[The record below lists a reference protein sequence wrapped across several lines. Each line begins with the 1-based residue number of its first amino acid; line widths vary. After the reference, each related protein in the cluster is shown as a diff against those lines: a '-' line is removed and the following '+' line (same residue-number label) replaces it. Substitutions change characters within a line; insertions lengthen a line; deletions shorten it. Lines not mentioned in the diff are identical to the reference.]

1 MLAHPGFWSVVQ
13 QLGRKVVA
21 YGIFLLLGALL
32 APGDFGIVALAS
44 TAIALMT
51 IFADLGFVAA
61 LVQREELTA
70 DHINAVFALNVAA
83 SAVLAGVGVLLSW
96 PLAAIYKTPTL
107 QPVLIALSLGF
118 FINGLGQTQMAL
130 AQRSLRFR
138 DLALR
143 DLTGTMAGGVVA
155 VAMALRG
162 FGVWSLVAQALVTA
176 VVGTALLWR
185 LSPWRPTWH
194 RVPLAGLRDLWGYSS
209 GVMVFSILKFFT
221 QNSDTLLV
229 GLLTGP
235 VLLGYYNFGSKVTIA
250 PITVLAGAVGS
261 YLFASLARLQ
271 SDRQRLRDSYLRY
284 SEAMLT
290 VALPALT
297 VMALIG
303 PLVLPAILGD
313 RWRPIGPLIPP
324 FSAAAAVLVLISP
337 VGNLLKAVG
346 RVGWLTAWSAMFTTA
361 VLALVALGSR
371 WGVLGVA
378 IGYTVAHLLAGTVAV
393 SMLQRSIGVR
403 GPQVLR
409 TMRTGVA
416 LSALIA
422 ASIVLAR
429 IVPGI
434 ATPGRVALGLLASG
448 ASLSLYARYIG
459 VGEVGR
465 AIERW
470 RQEASA

>member
-1 MLAHPGFWSVVQ
+1 
-13 QLGRKVVA
+13 
-21 YGIFLLLGALL
+21 
-32 APGDFGIVALAS
+32 
-44 TAIALMT
+44 
-51 IFADLGFVAA
+51 
-61 LVQREELTA
+61 
-70 DHINAVFALNVAA
+70 
-83 SAVLAGVGVLLSW
+83 
-96 PLAAIYKTPTL
+96 
-107 QPVLIALSLGF
+107 
-118 FINGLGQTQMAL
+118 
-130 AQRSLRFR
+130 
-138 DLALR
+138 
-143 DLTGTMAGGVVA
+143 
-155 VAMALRG
+155 
-162 FGVWSLVAQALVTA
+162 VWSLVAQALVTA